1 MAAAKKK
8 RAFIGNLRPRPNLEE
23 RLYHDLF
30 VPHCLAVKN
39 YPGSG
44 ITVAP
49 PKAGGQREQ
58 ARTSSA
64 YALVEFSDVQYA
76 IQVLDGVQYD
86 GRTLRI
92 SREKTNFG
100 SSGNSFGSSRWSGA
114 APRHQMNNK
123 RSNNTKQS
131 EEAKI
136 SNESQ
141 NNSAAMTSPVSTH
154 ADDKSSEVEDPDKNK
169 RQPADKIATEED
181 PNGPTTDEF
190 EVRRGMSLATLM
202 AEYGERDPEWKKEV
216 NASANSKMSQ
226 LNSRRREDNGML
238 APFGKAS
245 IHLEVVSFGYKYGA
259 PSQSRKG
266 FTYSHPL
273 PPIDVRDLDRAP
285 GNVAKFD
292 GLSFLVKRSLLN
304 PKQAESDETDEAE
317 EIDDEEGTVTKQSP
331 MRRRA
336 NEIADEAVKIL
347 VESIDEGGHGPISP
361 LTMTISIGSEYG
373 RHRSVVLVEHL
384 AVILRAR
391 LRRNDGRSYNET
403 SGGAN
408 GIVNH
413 PVSVGTRHRD
423 IQARHTDEEAFG
435 EDLKREYRKA
445 EKVKKKEAEWSWGGD
460 DDSW

>member
-1 MAAAKKK
+1 MAAGKKK
-8 RAFIGNLRPRPNLEE
+8 RAFIGNLRPRPNLDE

-44 ITVAP
+44 ITVVS
-49 PKAGGQREQ
+49 PKTGGHREQ
-58 ARTSSA
+58 TRTPSA
-64 YALVEFSDVQYA
+64 HALVEFGDVQYA

-92 SREKTNFG
+92 SREKTNFK
-100 SSGNSFGSSRWSGA
+100 SSGNSFGSSRWAGSGA
-114 APRHQMNNK
+114 APRHHQMNHK
-123 RSNNTKQS
+123 GPNNTKQLS
-131 EEAKI
+131 EAKI
-136 SNESQ
+136 SNVSQ
-141 NNSAAMTSPVSTH
+141 GGSAMSEGPSPVATIV
-154 ADDKSSEVEDPDKNK
+154 DNKSSDQ
-169 RQPADKIATEED
+169 QPAEKIEREGH
-181 PNGPTTDEF
+181 PSGPTNDEF
-190 EVRRGMSLATLM
+190 EVRRGMSLSQLM
-202 AEYGERDPEWKKEV
+202 EEYGERDPEWKKEV
-216 NASANSKMSQ
+216 NVGANSTISQ
-226 LNSRRREDNGML
+226 LNSGRREDNGML

-259 PSQSRKG
+259 PSQSRRG

-304 PKQAESDETDEAE
+304 PKQDSGETEDTEEVEDE
-317 EIDDEEGTVTKQSP
+317 EITVTKQSP

-347 VESIDEGGHGPISP
+347 VESIDEGGHGPVSP

-403 SGGAN
+403 SGGTN

-423 IQARHTDEEAFG
+423 IQAKHTDEEAFG

-445 EKVKKKEAEWSWGGD
+445 EKAKKKEAEWSWGGD

>member
-1 MAAAKKK
+1 MPAAKKK
-8 RAFIGNLRPRPNLEE
+8 RAFIGNLRPRPNLDE

-30 VPHCLAVKN
+30 VPHCLTVKN
-39 YPGSG
+39 YPGTG
-44 ITVAP
+44 IAVAP
-49 PKAGGQREQ
+49 PKTGGKSEQ
-58 ARTSSA
+58 QKSEQQNRTSST

-92 SREKTNFG
+92 TREKTNFG
-100 SSGNSFGSSRWSGA
+100 SSGNSFGSSRWAGGGA
-114 APRHQMNNK
+114 APRRQTNNNASNKTK
-123 RSNNTKQS
+123 RSS
-131 EEAKI
+131 EEKI
-136 SNESQ
+136 SNVSQ
-141 NNSAAMTSPVSTH
+141 DGSAKGMSQSPV
-154 ADDKSSEVEDPDKNK
+154 DKSGKVQQN
-169 RQPADKIATEED
+169 IAREE
-181 PNGPTTDEF
+181 PPGGPTTEF
-190 EVRRGMSLATLM
+190 DVRRGMSLSQLM
-202 AEYGERDPEWKKEV
+202 EEYGERDTEWKKEV
-216 NASANSKMSQ
+216 NVGANSTTSQ
-226 LNSRRREDNGML
+226 PSSKSREDNGML
-238 APFGKAS
+238 EPFGKAS

-259 PSQSRKG
+259 PSQSRRG
-266 FTYSHPL
+266 FSYSHPL

-304 PKQAESDETDEAE
+304 PRQADSGETEEAE
-317 EIDDEEGTVTKQSP
+317 EDEPTVTKQSP

-347 VESIDEGGHGPISP
+347 VESIDEGGHGPVSP

-391 LRRNDGRSYNET
+391 LRRNDGNSFNEA

-408 GIVNH
+408 GIVNS

-423 IQARHTDEEAFG
+423 IQAKHTDEEAYG
-435 EDLKREYRKA
+435 EDLKREFRKA
-445 EKVKKKEAEWSWGGD
+445 EKAKKKETESWSWGGD